1 MWFRGNREIFYL
13 RFGICLILGRKIVLF
28 EICATNTSLQNRS
41 KTLKKTSLQVIKLFT
56 FIFFVCLF
64 NSEIVVKIDHISM
77 LGNYIKKSV

>member
-1 MWFRGNREIFYL
+1 ML
-13 RFGICLILGRKIVLF
+13 C